1 MRLQLGLRSKEN
13 EYRCDGISQAHP
25 GYRLAYHVP
34 PMSSA
39 FSMTRKDFVP
49 ASKSLMAMPRPEKPA
64 PTISTS
70 STSAGWPLAEDGSAV
85 VCSKVGKRES
95 ISLPCCALPR
105 KQ

>member
-13 EYRCDGISQAHP
+13 EYRCDGISQAQP

-39 FSMTRKDFVP
+39 FSITRKDFVP
-49 ASKSLMAMPRPEKPA
+49 DSRSLIAMPRPEKPA

-70 STSAGWPLAEDGSAV
+70 STPAGRPLAEDVAAV
-85 VCSKVGKRES
+85 VCSKVGKRVI
-95 ISLPCCALPR
+95 ISLPCCAAAR